1 MTTHTIHR
9 QSTAT
14 TRMISG
20 ISVALEVGS
29 CKSAN
34 GFGEVKLEVVNALS
48 QKNLPRRNLH
58 IHCFTHISLP
68 LHRTTHQSF
77 DLDHFTV
84 CIAASELYC
93 LLTVRKP
100 QGVDMSDTTASALTP
115 KEDAAAKQSEQMST
129 GSQTVDNHLK
139 AGSHASQAQVRLTA
153 MHAGAALQEL
163 YGLRSQNVWERNDT
177 QMTCSLFSTRLTM
190 IRASLKQEQSL

>member
-48 QKNLPRRNLH
+48 PAAP
-58 IHCFTHISLP
+58 T
-68 LHRTTHQSF
+68 QSYKSK
-77 DLDHFTV
+77 
-84 CIAASELYC
+84 AE
-93 LLTVRKP
+93 
-100 QGVDMSDTTASALTP
+100 SDT
-115 KEDAAAKQSEQMST
+115 
-129 GSQTVDNHLK
+129 
-139 AGSHASQAQVRLTA
+139 
-153 MHAGAALQEL
+153 EL
-163 YGLRSQNVWERNDT
+163 SRH
-177 QMTCSLFSTRLTM
+177 M
-190 IRASLKQEQSL
+190 